1 MKRAAKILKIVSIL
15 FTAVLILL
23 FSVSVILQNKVGG
36 IVLKSLNNSFS
47 TKIETGSY
55 RLSLIRK
62 FPRASVE
69 LKNVIVYS
77 SPNFDRSGF
86 AGINTDTLLFAR
98 SASVDFKTIDML
110 KGAYTFTRITISS
123 GNLNLFTDTSG
134 HYNYDV
140 SKDTDET
147 SDKDNVTLNFD
158 RINLSDVR
166 FVYNDLRVSLIMKGT
181 FKDGRVKSKVINN
194 DIDFDGKSA
203 VVFDLF
209 QIGNNAI
216 KQSIPADLE
225 VGLNQNEKG
234 IFFRK
239 STLVIENWDFIL
251 TGYIAA
257 DGYQDLN
264 VTAPDIDISKIIN
277 LLPGKYREIASDY
290 HPTGNLKFEWIIK
303 GKPTRSI
310 DPHYD
315 IKVSLNNARIDNSK
329 SKLKIDRFSFDGS
342 YSNGN
347 KNRPETSMFKISNFA
362 ARLGSADYKGS
373 LTVSNF
379 SNPKAELVFNGKV
392 FPAELKDFMNLTK
405 VSRATGSIDLNLR
418 FSGYP
423 GKKDSYKFSDIFDL
437 DSQSEII
444 FNSVGISF
452 DNTQTD
458 IRDATG
464 RIIIRESTITDNFT
478 IAVNKQKMIISG
490 KLLNFPGW
498 LAGNPVNLAGSAYI
512 SASSLR
518 PELFMKTKSGPE
530 GEKNERPKQAS
541 VTLPKSVLLEMD
553 FKIDTLV
560 YKSFNARNIKGA
572 LSIKPGLMNFR
583 SINLN
588 SQKGTV
594 AGNGLVVQNRNRSFT
609 GRGSFILT
617 NVDVNE
623 AFTTFHNFGQDFLK
637 AENIAGSL
645 SGSIS
650 MVLPA
655 DSLLNPDIKS
665 IIAEG
670 KYTLTNGA
678 LINFDPVR
686 ALSRFI
692 KLSELENIKFAKL
705 ENDFFIRNNVFYV
718 PQMEIKSSA
727 VDLSVN
733 GKHSFDNDYQYHVKM
748 LLSEILSNKAR
759 KNKTIS
765 DEFGEVEDDGLGRT
779 SVFLLIDGKG
789 EEVKVSYD
797 MKAAGNQIKE
807 DIKKEKQVLKTIIN
821 EEYGLYSGDT
831 ALPKKQSTRRKF
843 RITWEGSDTAAVQ
856 TEPPVEKKENV
867 FRKIFKKK

>member
-1 MKRAAKILKIVSIL
+1 MKRVAKILKVVSIL

-23 FSVSVILQNKVGG
+23 FSVSVIMQNKVGA

-47 TKIETGSY
+47 TKIVTGSY
-55 RLSLIRK
+55 RLSLIKK

-77 SPNFDRSGF
+77 SPDFDRSGF

-98 SASVDFKTIDML
+98 SASIDFKTTDML

-140 SKDTDET
+140 SKSTDVT
-147 SDKDNVTLNFD
+147 SNQDNIILNFD

-166 FVYNDLRVSLIMKGT
+166 FVYNDLRVSLIMKGR
-181 FKDGRVKSKVINN
+181 FKDGKAKSKVINEN
-194 DIDFDGKSA
+194 IDFDGKSA

-209 QIGNNAI
+209 QIGDNAI

-239 STLVIENWDFIL
+239 STLRIENWDFIL

-277 LLPGKYREIASDY
+277 LLPEKYRKIVSDF
-290 HPTGNLKFEWIIK
+290 HPAGNMNFEWLIK
-303 GKPTRSI
+303 GKPTRSM

-315 IKVSLNNARIDNSK
+315 IKLSLRNARIESSR
-329 SKLKIDRFSFDGS
+329 SKLKIERLSFDGS
-342 YSNGN
+342 YTNGN
-347 KNRPETSMFKISNFA
+347 KKRAETSMFSISNFT
-362 ARLGSADYKGS
+362 ARLGSADYTGS
-373 LTVSNF
+373 LSVSNF
-379 SNPKAELVFNGKV
+379 SNPRAELVFKGKV
-392 FPAELKDFMNLTK
+392 FPAELKDFMNLRN
-405 VSRATGSIDLNLR
+405 VSRATGSVDLNLR

-423 GKKDSYKFSDIFDL
+423 GIKDSYEFSDLFDL
-437 DSQSEII
+437 DSQSEVK
-444 FNSVGISF
+444 FNSAGISF
-452 DNTQTD
+452 DNLQTD
-458 IRDATG
+458 IRDVNG
-464 RIIIRESTITDNFT
+464 RIIIRESTVTDNFT
-478 IAVNKQKMIISG
+478 ITVNKQKMIISG

-498 LAGNPVNLAGSAYI
+498 LAGNPVNLTGTASFF
-512 SASSLR
+512 ASSLR
-518 PELFMKTKSGPE
+518 PEFFMKPLSPPV
-530 GEKNERPKQAS
+530 GEKNEKPEQAS
-541 VTLPKSVLLEMD
+541 VTLPDNVLLETD

-560 YKSFNARNIKGA
+560 YKSFNARNIKGT

-583 SINLN
+583 SINLS
-588 SQKGTV
+588 SQKGTIS
-594 AGNGLVVQNRNRSFT
+594 GNGLVVQNRNRSFT
-609 GRGSFILT
+609 GRGSFILA

-623 AFTTFHNFGQDFLK
+623 AFTTFHNFGQDFLR

-670 KYTLTNGA
+670 KYTLTNGT

-692 KLSELENIKFAKL
+692 KLSELENIKFARL

-759 KNKTIS
+759 NNKTIS

-797 MKAAGNQIKE
+797 MKAAGNQIRE
-807 DIKKEKQVLKTIIN
+807 DMKKEKQVFKTIIN
-821 EEYGLYSGDT
+821 EEYGLYKSDT
-831 ALPKKQSTRRKF
+831 APPKQSSRRKF
-843 RITWEGSDTAAVQ
+843 RIAWEGSDTAMVER
-856 TEPPVEKKENV
+856 EPPVEKKENV